1 MEKAFAGLGS
11 SLLFIDRHAAARLQW
26 YLLSI
31 RSTRAAC
38 SVQRAACILVVD
50 ERLGTCHRAR
60 GMLGPTTGSWMQ
72 KMHVSIT
79 TRRPDANGNRNAEN
93 ETVNEE

>member
-1 MEKAFAGLGS
+1 MEKAFAGLGF
-11 SLLFIDRHAAARLQW
+11 SLLFIDRHTAARLQW

-31 RSTRAAC
+31 RST
-38 SVQRAACILVVD
+38 RAACILVVD